1 MPSTG
6 NKKPRWASAERGF
19 FIAGMI
25 LFSTSYRGSDMAKK
39 TVSQRF
45 RNPLHDHPLM
55 RKGGVHDKTNKQK
68 RKSEKWAW
76 RKQWCSS
83 TVLAGAV

>member
-1 MPSTG
+1 
-6 NKKPRWASAERGF
+6 
-19 FIAGMI
+19 
-25 LFSTSYRGSDMAKK
+25 MAKK